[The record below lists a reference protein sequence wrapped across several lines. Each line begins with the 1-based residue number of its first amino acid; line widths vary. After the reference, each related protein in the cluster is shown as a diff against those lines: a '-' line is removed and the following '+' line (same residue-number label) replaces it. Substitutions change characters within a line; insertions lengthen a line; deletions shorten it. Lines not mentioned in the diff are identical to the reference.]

1 MEDNIGMVN
10 TMGIMDCIIIILI
23 IKFLWNQPQQSINQ
37 KGVIYCIHSSSE
49 APVYIVEWVILTLF

>member
-49 APVYIVEWVILTLF
+49 APVYIVE

>member
-10 TMGIMDCIIIILI
+10 TMDIVDCIIILI
-23 IKFLWNQPQQSINQ
+23 IKVLRNQPQQSVKQ

>member
-10 TMGIMDCIIIILI
+10 TMDIVDFIIILI

-37 KGVIYCIHSSSE
+37 KALFIAFTV
-49 APVYIVEWVILTLF
+49 ALKPLFTL